1 MKFEKS
7 KCYSAIDAEQI
18 AVGNLVYVADN
29 LATLQSVI
37 KDPFAKA
44 LAVEKILP
52 ATSPKRFKLVGV
64 LNPFALAYLVSSDT
78 NVKAYEAWQSGQDIE
93 CLDIDTGKWVDADSD
108 DTDFVRSI
116 CRPKKAVF
124 RPFKDTNELVSYFA
138 EKIGVRKSDF
148 AMPLIWLREKRNGSR
163 HLITSF
169 YDYDVEV
176 DGGTFTPQE
185 LSSTFTF
192 LDGTPCGVSENKYEG
207 T

>member
-7 KCYSAIDAEQI
+7 KCYSAVDAEQI
-18 AVGNLVYVADN
+18 AVGSLVYVADN
-29 LATLQSVI
+29 LATLQSVL

-44 LAVEKILP
+44 LTVDKILP

-78 NVKAYEAWQSGQDIE
+78 NARAYAAWQSGQDIE

-116 CRPKKAVF
+116 CRPKKTAF

-138 EKIGVRKSDF
+138 EKIGVRKSDI
-148 AMPLIWLREKRNGSR
+148 AMPLIWLRKAGNDSR
-163 HLITSF
+163 QLITSF
-169 YDYDVEV
+169 YDYGVEV
-176 DGGTFTPQE
+176 GGMLYKMQE
-185 LSSTFTF
+185 LSGTFTF
-192 LDGTPCGVSENKYEG
+192 LDGTPCGVKE
-207 T
+207 